1 MKEDTLRR
9 CAVLL
14 LENAAPELS
23 CERDLQGRAVAVPF
37 AFCSTE
43 QVILSHHLSGYLFLL
58 FTQNA
63 AVRFFV
69 LAKTAI
75 TDTAVAVKS
84 LTGVF
89 VGVFIPIEY
98 VKWLNL
104 GDFFSTFR
112 YSRLVSLEIP
122 GLWSVS
128 ES

>member
-9 CAVLL
+9 CVVLL

-37 AFCSTE
+37 VFCSTE

-69 LAKTAI
+69 LILILIAYIYILILIAKTAI

-89 VGVFIPIEY
+89 VGVFIPIMY
-98 VKWLNL
+98 VKW
-104 GDFFSTFR
+104 FK
-112 YSRLVSLEIP
+112 P
-122 GLWSVS
+122 W
-128 ES
+128 